1 MLENMIAIK
10 QRRYC
15 YRKTLMRHS
24 WLEIVQRNQR
34 LNHTFWLFIMEEEY
48 TTLKYDSWKKANN
61 TRWEQGSEE
70 SVNLIQWKRSLT
82 STNPFP

>member
-1 MLENMIAIK
+1 
-10 QRRYC
+10 
-15 YRKTLMRHS
+15 MRHS

-61 TRWEQGSEE
+61 THWEQGSEE
-70 SVNLIQWKRSLT
+70 SV
-82 STNPFP
+82 